1 MELAALQTLLAN
13 LNGASFASLDTVTVP
28 TLKGGKANPFKDKL
42 VKRCNGH
49 RVMLFA
55 NKKTNAYENKV
66 RRHLIAEGKD
76 PDSFKLGALPWGTR
90 LPNSPLIENK
100 GKYYIQVIFLR
111 AAPEIEYCAS
121 DTIEADGHIYFP
133 GDNVPKERIAGL
145 DDKSGSEHQGLEED
159 NQVIVRT
166 FALES
171 IVALRAFK
179 EELQ

>member
-28 TLKGGKANPFKDKL
+28 TLKGGKANPFKDRL

-55 NKKTNAYENKV
+55 NKNSNGYENKV

-76 PDSFKLGALPWGTR
+76 PDSFKLGALPWGER
-90 LPNSPLIENK
+90 LPNSPIIHNK
-100 GKYYIQVIFLR
+100 GKHYIQVIFLK
-111 AAPEIEYCAS
+111 AAGDIEYVAS
-121 DTIEADGHIYFP
+121 DTIEADGHIYLA
-133 GDNVPKERIAGL
+133 GDKVPKERIQGL
-145 DDKSGSEHQGLEED
+145 DDKSGSEHQGLEEG

-166 FALES
+166 FALDS
-171 IVALRAFK
+171 IVHLRAFK